1 MTSCNQLT
9 IWIIQMKSILVK
21 NVVKPLHRKSFY
33 KFTQKQHTKK
43 NVQNV
48 TLKRDTRKLW
58 GNLENEIPELGPC
71 APDQIQESPWLMFNS
86 FMFSSFG
93 YWIKIYIYP
102 LKLNLIVFVFPQ
114 LLKTRLIYY
123 YGWFFRIVLEVVF
136 HFFSMR
142 LYSIFS
148 SSITQHS
155 LDESMA

>member
-9 IWIIQMKSILVK
+9 IWIIQIKSILVK

-58 GNLENEIPELGPC
+58 RNLENEIPELGPC

-86 FMFSSFG
+86 FMFSCFG

-102 LKLNLIVFVFPQ
+102 LKQNLIEFVFPQ
-114 LLKTRLIYY
+114 LLKTRVIYY
-123 YGWFFRIVLEVVF
+123 YGWFLELCLRSSSIF
-136 HFFSMR
+136 FLWGCIPFFSMR
-142 LYSIFS
+142 LYSIFCL
-148 SSITQHS
+148 QQ
-155 LDESMA
+155 